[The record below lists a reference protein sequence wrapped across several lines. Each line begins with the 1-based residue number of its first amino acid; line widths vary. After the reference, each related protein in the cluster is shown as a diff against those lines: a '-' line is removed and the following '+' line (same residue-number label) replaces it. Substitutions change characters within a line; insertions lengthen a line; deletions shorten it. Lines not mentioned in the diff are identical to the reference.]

1 MAVIEI
7 HDLSIEFP
15 GVKAL
20 EEVSFDIEKGQVVA
34 LCGENGAGKSTLG
47 KIIAGVYPKGK
58 YKGRIVYE
66 GSELKLN
73 STIDAEKIGIAIAHQ
88 ELNLFYDMTVAENI
102 FLGNM
107 PHKSGVIDFEKLN
120 RQAIEFLNQINL
132 DVDPRVLI
140 RDLTVSKR
148 QMVEIA
154 KAIARKPKVLILDEA
169 TSSMTDTE
177 VKSLFFIIKK
187 LKSQETTILYV
198 SHKLNEIFEICDAI
212 VVLKDGR
219 FVKSADV
226 NAISKDDI
234 IRWTVGREVGNLY
247 PPKRD
252 KTQESETLLKVQNW
266 TVTDTKDQK
275 RKVIQNL
282 SFDLK
287 KGEILGIYGLVGA
300 GRTELVNSIFE
311 GRQGC
316 GSGQLYLANEE
327 KVIKSPAD
335 AIQNGIAL
343 ITEDRKKT
351 GLFLELSVGD
361 NISLASL
368 KKVANKLR
376 VINKE
381 KNDERI
387 HSMVSA
393 LRVKVPN
400 VSFLVN
406 QLSGG
411 NQQKV
416 VLGKWLLTKPNILIL
431 DEPTRGIDV
440 GAKAEIYKIIRD
452 LAEEGIAIII
462 VSSELPEILGI
473 SDRVL
478 VMRNGE
484 ICKEFCEEVDEETL
498 VRHAMGG
505 EAVGG

>member
-1 MAVIEI
+1 MAELEI
-7 HDLSIEFP
+7 RDVSIEFP

-20 EEVSFDIEKGQVVA
+20 DKVSLDIEKGQVVA

-47 KIIAGVYPKGK
+47 KIIAGVYPYGRYSGK
-58 YKGRIVYE
+58 ILYE
-66 GSELKLN
+66 GMELKLN
-73 STIDAEKIGIAIAHQ
+73 STIDAERIGIAIAHQ

-107 PHKSGVIDFEKLN
+107 PHKAGVIDFEKLN
-120 RQAIEFLNQINL
+120 QQAIEFLKQIKL
-132 DVDPRVLI
+132 DVDPRMLV

-154 KAIARKPKVLILDEA
+154 KAISRKPKVLILDEA
-169 TSSMTDTE
+169 TSSMTDNE
-177 VKSLFFIIKK
+177 VASLFNIIRK
-187 LKSQETTILYV
+187 LKSEETTILYV
-198 SHKLNEIFEICDAI
+198 SHKLNEIFEICDSI
-212 VVLKDGR
+212 VVLKDGT
-219 FVKSADV
+219 FVKSANVID
-226 NAISKDDI
+226 ICKDDI

-247 PPKRD
+247 PPKMD
-252 KTQESETLLKVQNW
+252 KKQNKETLLKVQNW
-266 TVTDTKDQK
+266 NVTDAKDPK
-275 RKVIQNL
+275 KKVIQDL

-287 KGEILGIYGLVGA
+287 KGEILGVYGLVGA

-311 GRQGC
+311 GRQGY
-316 GSGQLYLANEE
+316 GSGNLYLANEK
-327 KVIKSPAD
+327 KVIKSPAH

-351 GLFLELSVGD
+351 GLLLELSVGD
-361 NISLASL
+361 NMSLASL
-368 KKVANKLR
+368 KKVANIFQ
-376 VINKE
+376 VIDKGA
-381 KNDERI
+381 NDKRI
-387 HSMVSA
+387 QSMVSA

-400 VSFLVN
+400 VKFLVN

-416 VLGKWLLTKPNILIL
+416 VLGKWLLTNPSILIL

-452 LAEEGIAIII
+452 LAKEGIAILI

-498 VRHAMGG
+498 VRYAMGG
-505 EAVGG
+505 EAIGE